1 MTCLFINYVTYFQH
15 AFNVIFSL
23 NSSVRIWFSCRVLKL
38 LPSFLYQNSF
48 RLVILIINIL
58 ILTFNVLS
66 NEFKLF
72 PPSCRIIF
80 SITDSNSNVLILK
93 LSQNLLCQLHIVFI
107 SALPFHTFVL
117 FIEVILLLLL
127 NRYSKDTNSFAS
139 SMFDYKFIKLSRIF
153 PCSAIVCKYEVTL
166 TFTEVTEC

>member
-66 NEFKLF
+66 HEFKLF

-93 LSQNLLCQLHIVFI
+93 LSQNLLCPIPH
-107 SALPFHTFVL
+107 SFHL
-117 FIEVILLLLL
+117 CP
-127 NRYSKDTNSFAS
+127 AS
-139 SMFDYKFIKLSRIF
+139 SYICSVYWGYIVIVVKQIFQGHKLICLFNVWSQI
-153 PCSAIVCKYEVTL
+153 Y
-166 TFTEVTEC
+166 